1 MLFRSNKLPNNDFT
15 GRINNPIHNDMLNI
29 FSISLKYKEKPIE
42 KENSKIVFN
51 MGDSNATVNFFS
63 GTGLNTGVANIKTMM
78 ERYNFVDTDIDILN
92 NDIKNKS
99 RRTIYNSLLSS
110 QNPSYLSPIRKFTLT
125 DGTQLGFYETKLSK
139 NKTFS
144 ELQTIIL
151 NNLNKIQGS
160 TKTNIN
166 DLLHSLIINF
176 DTYSQS
182 ISIKNIITYFRYFTE
197 IFDKMINITT
207 NITGSVLHPLNSP
220 NSSDNITND
229 LENIK
234 KALYYNIY
242 VCL

>member
-1 MLFRSNKLPNNDFT
+1 M
-15 GRINNPIHNDMLNI
+15 
-29 FSISLKYKEKPIE
+29 
-42 KENSKIVFN
+42 
-51 MGDSNATVNFFS
+51 
-63 GTGLNTGVANIKTMM
+63 
-78 ERYNFVDTDIDILN
+78 
-92 NDIKNKS
+92 
-99 RRTIYNSLLSS
+99 LSS

-242 VCL
+242 VCLYNINWGNPVLSDLDDYHNECITYANHLHFNHFDVCNFLKGDNPVDNIKPYYCDMFEDPTDFDSRRMTQYNNSFDFTT